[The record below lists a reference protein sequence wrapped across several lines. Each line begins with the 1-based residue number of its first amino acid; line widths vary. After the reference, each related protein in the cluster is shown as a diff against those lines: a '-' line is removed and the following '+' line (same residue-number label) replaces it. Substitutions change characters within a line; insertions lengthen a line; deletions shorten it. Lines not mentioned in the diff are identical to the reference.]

1 MKKIYFLLLTL
12 IITSLS
18 FGQSSDLYI
27 SMVAEGSSNNKFIEI
42 YNGTGADINLIDY
55 AFPSTSNAPSEPG
68 EYEYWN
74 TFIADAVVAN
84 GDVFVI
90 AHGSADATIL
100 AQADMTHNYLS
111 NGDDGYALVKNDGSW
126 SDTDG
131 DGVIQDTEIT
141 GYTILDFIGDFE
153 ADPGSA
159 WAVAGVTIGTKDHTL
174 TRKSTVCGP
183 NNDWTASAGTTA
195 ENSEWL
201 VGAIDTGWNELGAY
215 NGCVTGPVLSV
226 TNPSNNQ
233 EFDSGTTSVTLS
245 VSVDNFEVDATPA
258 NGGNGDGHIHWT
270 LDGVDQSMKY
280 DTADETINVVD
291 GGSHT
296 VTMTLV
302 DNTHTPLSPTINQ
315 TVSFSVAFP
324 CNLQVGTITTTCDDS
339 TSNIDN
345 YTTEILFSGGGTSN
359 YTLSTTDGVGTIS
372 GDDPSTMES
381 GTIIITNVNEGV
393 SFSVSFLGET
403 SNSNCDFTR
412 SITSPSCVG
421 TVTCANV
428 GDIIITEVMQNP
440 SAVGDN
446 AGEYFEVYNTTDTA
460 IDMQGWVIKDETSE
474 SETHIISNL
483 TVAANSYAVLGL
495 NSNSSLNGGYIAN
508 YQYNTISLGNGTDG
522 VILECSETIID
533 QVIWDDGTTFPDPA
547 GKSMELNINSYT
559 NTDNDLGTNW
569 AESTQTFGDGDF
581 GTPGSQNTFSAENL
595 LFQNIFSI
603 YPNPSNIGYV
613 NITST
618 GSETIQ
624 AKVYDILGKQV
635 INAAVASGRLDV
647 STLNTG
653 VYIVKLTQGTA
664 TTTKKLIVQ

>member
-12 IITSLS
+12 IMTSLS

-74 TFIADAVVAN
+74 SFTADAVVAN

-126 SDTDG
+126 SDSDG
-131 DGVIQDTEIT
+131 DGVIQETEIT

-153 ADPGSA
+153 ADPGSG
-159 WAVAGVTIGTKDHTL
+159 WEVAGVTNGTKDHTL

-183 NNDWTASAGTTA
+183 NNNWTASAGTTA

-201 VGAIDTGWNELGAY
+201 VGAIDTGWNELGVY
-215 NGCVTGPVLSV
+215 NGCVTGPVLSI
-226 TNPSNNQ
+226 TNPGNDQ

-270 LDGVDQSMKY
+270 LDGVDQPMKY

-302 DNTHTPLSPTINQ
+302 DNTHTPLSPTISQ

-324 CNLQVGTITTTCDDS
+324 CDLQVGTITTTCDDS
-339 TSNIDN
+339 TSNVDN
-345 YTTEILFSGGGTSN
+345 YYTEILFSGGGTSN

-372 GDDPSTMES
+372 GDDPSTME
-381 GTIIITNVNEGV
+381 
-393 SFSVSFLGET
+393 
-403 SNSNCDFTR
+403 
-412 SITSPSCVG
+412 
-421 TVTCANV
+421 
-428 GDIIITEVMQNP
+428 
-440 SAVGDN
+440 
-446 AGEYFEVYNTTDTA
+446 
-460 IDMQGWVIKDETSE
+460 
-474 SETHIISNL
+474 
-483 TVAANSYAVLGL
+483 
-495 NSNSSLNGGYIAN
+495 
-508 YQYNTISLGNGTDG
+508 
-522 VILECSETIID
+522 
-533 QVIWDDGTTFPDPA
+533 
-547 GKSMELNINSYT
+547 
-559 NTDNDLGTNW
+559 
-569 AESTQTFGDGDF
+569 
-581 GTPGSQNTFSAENL
+581 
-595 LFQNIFSI
+595 
-603 YPNPSNIGYV
+603 
-613 NITST
+613 
-618 GSETIQ
+618 
-624 AKVYDILGKQV
+624 
-635 INAAVASGRLDV
+635 
-647 STLNTG
+647 
-653 VYIVKLTQGTA
+653 
-664 TTTKKLIVQ
+664 

>member
-1 MKKIYFLLLTL
+1 M
-12 IITSLS
+12 TSLS

-74 TFIADAVVAN
+74 TFTADALVAA
-84 GDVFVI
+84 GDVYVI
-90 AHGSADATIL
+90 AHPSADALIL
-100 AQADMTHNYLS
+100 AQADQTHSFLS
-111 NGDDGYALVKNDGSW
+111 NGDDGYALVKNNGSW

-131 DGVIQDTEIT
+131 DGVIQDSEIT

-153 ADPGSA
+153 ADPGSG
-159 WAVAGVTIGTKDHTL
+159 WEVAGVTNGTKDHTL

-183 NNDWTASAGTTA
+183 NNNWTASAGTTA

-201 VGAIDTGWNELGAY
+201 VGAIDTGWSELGAY
-215 NGCVTGPVLSV
+215 NGCVTGPVLSI
-226 TNPSNNQ
+226 TSPSNGQ
-233 EFDSGTTSVTLS
+233 EFASGTTAVTLS
-245 VSVDNFEVDATPA
+245 VSVANFEVDATPA
-258 NGGNGDGHIHWT
+258 NGGTGDGHIHWT

-302 DNTHTPLSPTINQ
+302 DNTHTPLSPTISQ

-324 CNLQVGTITTTCDDS
+324 CDLQVGTITTTCDDS
-339 TSNIDN
+339 TSNVDN

-403 SNSNCDFTR
+403 SNSNCNFTR

-446 AGEYFEVYNTTDTA
+446 AGEYFEVYNTTNTA
-460 IDMQGWVIKDETSE
+460 IDMQGWLIKDETSE

-559 NTDNDLGTNW
+559 HTDNDLGTNW

-581 GTPGSQNTFSAENL
+581 GTPGSQNTFSAGDV
-595 LFQNIFSI
+595 LFQNTFSI
-603 YPNPSNIGYV
+603 YPNPAKSDFV

-624 AKVYDILGKQV
+624 VNVYDILGKQV

-664 TTTKKLIVQ
+664 TTTKKLIIQ

>member
-1 MKKIYFLLLTL
+1 MKKIYFLLLAL
-12 IITSLS
+12 IMTSLS

-74 TFIADAVVAN
+74 TFTADALVAA
-84 GDVFVI
+84 GDVYVI
-90 AHGSADATIL
+90 AHPSADASIL
-100 AQADMTHNYLS
+100 AQADQTHLYLS

-270 LDGVDQSMKY
+270 LDGVDQPMKY

-302 DNTHTPLSPTINQ
+302 DNSHTPLSPTINQ

-324 CNLQVGTITTTCDDS
+324 CDLQVGTITTTCDDS

-533 QVIWDDGTTFPDPA
+533 QVIWDDGTTFPDTA

-624 AKVYDILGKQV
+624 ANVYDILGKQV